1 MFNKNAFTTT
11 YPFISIIQQE
21 LLSQGGW
28 KGNVTEVVRFK
39 HCNKKKNHPLK
50 GARYTSSNFKGLGV
64 GWGGLRSRG
73 DSGGKV
79 KLGWTNQ
86 YERRGVQGH
95 QSLSAVVV
103 PVSPLAPVGV

>member
-64 GWGGLRSRG
+64 RGRLTQPGRFWRESEAGLDQSIREKGGSR
-73 DSGGKV
+73 
-79 KLGWTNQ
+79 TP
-86 YERRGVQGH
+86 
-95 QSLSAVVV
+95 V
-103 PVSPLAPVGV
+103 P